1 VIAACQVFQRHA
13 RAGEAAHSSLDLEGA
28 RTTAKARAI
37 SWLCYTFEMSQKC
50 RLCGGEFT
58 SVEQCRE
65 RFDLCMAL
73 EYENPAAYGAVHHI
87 SVACY
92 MLQHNAYSAEV
103 WLEARI
109 MLARFIR
116 DGLTPE
122 QVRRQNRSRLDSRHR
137 RWSVTKGA
145 KLPEFDSIVWTRT
158 IADVRLDDP
167 ETYCK
172 DVILWAERVLSDTE
186 ALIQGRGEA

>member
-1 VIAACQVFQRHA
+1 
-13 RAGEAAHSSLDLEGA
+13 
-28 RTTAKARAI
+28 
-37 SWLCYTFEMSQKC
+37 MSQKC
-50 RLCGGEFT
+50 PLCGGEFS

-73 EYENPAAYGAVHHI
+73 EYENPAAYGAVHHL
-87 SVACY
+87 SVPCY

-103 WLEARI
+103 WPEARNI
-109 MLARFIR
+109 LARFIR
-116 DGLTPE
+116 DGMTPV
-122 QVRRQNRSRLDSRHR
+122 QIRRQNRSRLDSRHR
-137 RWSVTKGA
+137 SWSITKGA

-172 DVILWAERVLSDTE
+172 DVIVWAERVLADTE
-186 ALIQGRGEA
+186 GLIQDRGEA

>member
-1 VIAACQVFQRHA
+1 
-13 RAGEAAHSSLDLEGA
+13 
-28 RTTAKARAI
+28 
-37 SWLCYTFEMSQKC
+37 MSQKC
-50 RLCGGEFT
+50 PLCGGVFT

-73 EYENPAAYGAVHHI
+73 EYENTAAYGAVHHL

-103 WLEARI
+103 WLEARN

-122 QVRRQNRSRLDSRHR
+122 QVRRQNRSRFDSRYR
-137 RWSVTKGA
+137 SWSVTTGA

-158 IADVRLDDP
+158 IADVRIEDP

-172 DVILWAERVLSDTE
+172 DVTLWAERVLSDTE
-186 ALIQGRGEA
+186 VRIQDRG